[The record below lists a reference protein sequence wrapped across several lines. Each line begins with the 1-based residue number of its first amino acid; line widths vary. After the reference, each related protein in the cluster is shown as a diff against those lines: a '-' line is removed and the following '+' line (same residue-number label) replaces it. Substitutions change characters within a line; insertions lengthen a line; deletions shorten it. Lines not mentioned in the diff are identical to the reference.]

1 MKYLNTRIG
10 KSNTENID
18 CPKWQCQAGA
28 GAAAAWRDR
37 PEVAIEQMAQDG
49 FGPDIVLISDAR
61 SLSCRKEPS
70 VSIEKTHRL
79 WIQCKTKAL
88 LHELVVFDFSDG
100 CNTNI
105 S

>member
-18 CPKWQCQAGA
+18 CSKWQCQG
-28 GAAAAWRDR
+28 AWRDR
-37 PEVAIEQMAQDG
+37 AEVAIEQMAQDG

-70 VSIEKTHRL
+70 VSIEKTYRL

>member
-18 CPKWQCQAGA
+18 CPKWQCQA
-28 GAAAAWRDR
+28 AWRDR
-37 PEVAIEQMAQDG
+37 AEVAIEQMAQDG

-61 SLSCRKEPS
+61 SKSCRKEPS

-88 LHELVVFDFSDG
+88 LHELVVFGFSDG